1 MLEHGEK
8 MLATQSWVFPNAPP
22 VPSTMPL
29 SKKVIVD
36 ESPYS
41 STAPVEGA
49 ADPAAKNLEHLV
61 STDAQRDADFYSVLL
76 PSNFHLYPF
85 KTLSVKQVK
94 GRQQAKFNRAAA
106 EENSRYLIEG
116 VSSLLGDNIDAG
128 VLTPGDFYWL
138 LYWILFASYPSF
150 KRNVTITCAA
160 PAHVAKVAGGELEES
175 SLRYLHQYTRP
186 SIKETLLDVGALQ
199 ALDLSILKRDNIQLG
214 YFSMHDTLSWAENRA
229 GTATAEDYFTYEL
242 AVYLKGGTLDERAEV
257 VRDMSVAQTSLVSR
271 YRSILQEHG
280 VVGTIKSNCKE
291 CGAEAENIISV
302 SASDFL

>member
-1 MLEHGEK
+1 MLQHGEK
-8 MLATQSWVFPNAPP
+8 ILSTQSWGFPNAPVP
-22 VPSTMPL
+22 PSTMPIF
-29 SKKVIVD
+29 KEKVIEAKEQV
-36 ESPYS
+36 SLTG
-41 STAPVEGA
+41 ST
-49 ADPAAKNLEHLV
+49 DPEARKLDYLV
-61 STDAQRDADFYSVLL
+61 STDAQRDAEFYSVLL

-94 GRQQAKFNRAAA
+94 GRQQAKFNRAAS

-116 VSSLLGDNIDAG
+116 VSSLLGDGIDAG

-150 KRNVTITCAA
+150 KRNVTITCGD
-160 PAHVAKVAGGELEES
+160 PAHRAKVESGKLEKS

-186 SIKETLLDVGALQ
+186 AIKETLLNIEALN
-199 ALDLSILKRDNIQLG
+199 ALDLSILKRDNIELG
-214 YFSMHDTLSWAENRA
+214 YFSMKDTLDWAENKSENA
-229 GTATAEDYFTYEL
+229 NAEDYFTYEL

-257 VRDMSVAQTSLVSR
+257 VRDMSVAQTALVSQ
-271 YRSILQEHG
+271 YRSLLQEHG

>member
-1 MLEHGEK
+1 MLEHGDK
-8 MLATQSWVFPNAPP
+8 LLGTQSWGFPNAPAM
-22 VPSTMPL
+22 PSTMPVFKEKVTEAKEPVSL
-29 SKKVIVD
+29 TGSTDPEAKKLD
-36 ESPYS
+36 Y
-41 STAPVEGA
+41 
-49 ADPAAKNLEHLV
+49 LV
-61 STDAQRDADFYSVLL
+61 STDAQRDAEFYSVLL

-94 GRQQAKFNRAAA
+94 GRQQAKFNRAAS

-116 VSSLLGDNIDAG
+116 VSSLLGDGIDAG

-150 KRNVTITCAA
+150 KRNVTITCGDL
-160 PAHVAKVAGGELEES
+160 AHLAKVESGELAES

-186 SIKETLLDVGALQ
+186 AIKETLLNIEALN
-199 ALDLSILKRDNIQLG
+199 ALDLSILKRDNIELG
-214 YFSMHDTLSWAENRA
+214 YFSMKDTLDWAENRA
-229 GTATAEDYFTYEL
+229 ENANAEDYYIYEL
-242 AVYLKGGTLDERAEV
+242 AVYIKGGTLDERAEV
-257 VRDMSVAQTSLVSR
+257 VRDMSVAQTALVSQ
-271 YRSILQEHG
+271 YRSLLQEHG